1 MFRYSLIIDSL
12 LKAMTHKY
20 VRRIPKGV
28 TKTGKTKYVYFYAG
42 QEGHGKGI
50 GHESELVQG
59 SSFAFGEGAQRHHAH
74 ITKTDG
80 DKITVKYDDGDKKG
94 TEETMTKKQ
103 FQALVHGE
111 HATGIKQAQAKA
123 EKQLKDFQAGKEKG
137 TKVKQSTL
145 DKLEQ
150 RVKNLDELTAKKE
163 ETQKPDAP
171 IKLVKDHFTERL
183 STGSRYKQE
192 FSNVVRT
199 FEQFVQGMRSPSFQ
213 YKPVTITEEMISGTM
228 TLKDFKQSFRK
239 LISSAFVDL
248 LDTNKSLLNSDDM
261 LTEFGNPYVNDFR
274 DNFRLEHG
282 GIFAEIEKKLLNK
295 DTIASVLLDIAKSV
309 EDGMGEKDISKVI
322 EKKFVDMGQK
332 FIEDAKEKQTA
343 PQNMVKVKPIK
354 PSEQNVKDLVTS
366 LYSFADKS
374 KGHRLNSITINPKTK
389 TIFATNRSMA
399 LIVTN
404 PKAFEFSD
412 DIKNDSGS
420 VALNPIQ
427 IANMKKTKSSKI
439 VLDASNTDEGIG
451 FENKTIESVLENTY
465 DNNKEQKTMN
475 FTEDLRNKLASLKDY
490 PNAKVVFS
498 QSPTDKTRFDIYHR
512 FGAIGNRKN
521 VKIGDVTLG
530 QGGDRFADE
539 FALLADDL
547 KQVLPIMSKI
557 YIPDTPTTAISFDG
571 NDENTR
577 GLLMPI
583 NVGSV

>member
-1 MFRYSLIIDSL
+1 
-12 LKAMTHKY
+12 
-20 VRRIPKGV
+20 
-28 TKTGKTKYVYFYAG
+28 
-42 QEGHGKGI
+42 
-50 GHESELVQG
+50 
-59 SSFAFGEGAQRHHAH
+59 
-74 ITKTDG
+74 
-80 DKITVKYDDGDKKG
+80 
-94 TEETMTKKQ
+94 
-103 FQALVHGE
+103 
-111 HATGIKQAQAKA
+111 
-123 EKQLKDFQAGKEKG
+123 
-137 TKVKQSTL
+137 
-145 DKLEQ
+145 
-150 RVKNLDELTAKKE
+150 
-163 ETQKPDAP
+163 
-171 IKLVKDHFTERL
+171 
-183 STGSRYKQE
+183 
-192 FSNVVRT
+192 
-199 FEQFVQGMRSPSFQ
+199 
-213 YKPVTITEEMISGTM
+213 
-228 TLKDFKQSFRK
+228 
-239 LISSAFVDL
+239 
-248 LDTNKSLLNSDDM
+248 
-261 LTEFGNPYVNDFR
+261 
-274 DNFRLEHG
+274 
-282 GIFAEIEKKLLNK
+282 
-295 DTIASVLLDIAKSV
+295 
-309 EDGMGEKDISKVI
+309 
-322 EKKFVDMGQK
+322 
-332 FIEDAKEKQTA
+332 
-343 PQNMVKVKPIK
+343 
-354 PSEQNVKDLVTS
+354 
-366 LYSFADKS
+366 
-374 KGHRLNSITINPKTK
+374 
-389 TIFATNRSMA
+389 MA

-427 IANMKKTKSSKI
+427 IANMKKTKASKI